1 MSVRSRRI
9 YFSKVNSLAHHQNV
23 LLALQNMKD
32 KRENVESFAQF
43 AKNYQQYKKNTLQYQ
58 QRVEY
63 IKSLYEVEAL
73 NMTLRLMD
81 MSGSANQHAQT
92 GHTTLCTASFI

>member
-1 MSVRSRRI
+1 MTPI
-9 YFSKVNSLAHHQNV
+9 TV
-23 LLALQNMKD
+23 LFAFQNMKD

-63 IKSLYEVEAL
+63 IKSLYEVGAITVL
-73 NMTLRLMD
+73 PSTCLFM
-81 MSGSANQHAQT
+81 
-92 GHTTLCTASFI
+92 C

>member
-9 YFSKVNSLAHHQNV
+9 YFSKVNSLAHHRNV

-63 IKSLYEVEAL
+63 IKSLYEVGAV
-73 NMTLRLMD
+73 NVSLRLMD
-81 MSGSANQHAQT
+81 RSGSASQHAQT
-92 GHTTLCTASFI
+92 GHATLCIASFI